1 MGRERPL
8 STNDPNL
15 KTAKSR
21 DDDTIDFVISDET
34 KAHIYGPARVPL
46 KLDWAAVSDIG
57 KLREHNEDHYLVFQR
72 RKDQA
77 VLDTNLPHGSLANST
92 EDVYVFA
99 VADGLGGHSHG
110 ELASAMVLQS
120 GVSGKEGSWLMQLAD
135 LDIAEVIPHAT
146 AAAEAVHRRLLDEAY
161 RDAKLRGMASTLTAA
176 VVFGHQVVLLHLG
189 DSRAYRFH
197 DGELTQVTRD
207 HTLAQDMARNGLT
220 GQRTSRLAN
229 VLTNCLGGDDGQVRV
244 ETHELRWSS
253 GDALLLCTD
262 GLTDLVTP
270 AEISAELAG
279 PQPAKAVCQTL
290 LDRALENGGRDNI
303 TLIVVRFL
311 N

>member
-1 MGRERPL
+1 MIQGIDSGLVEKNSAVFRVVSLGGECVFSWLFPAAGEVPSRIRFVLATRDFVNCWDIAVRRGDGTMGRERPL

-207 HTLAQDMARNGLT
+207 HTLAQDMAQRPDRTADLAA
-220 GQRTSRLAN
+220 GQRP
-229 VLTNCLGGDDGQVRV
+229 D
-244 ETHELRWSS
+244 ELPR
-253 GDALLLCTD
+253 
-262 GLTDLVTP
+262 
-270 AEISAELAG
+270 
-279 PQPAKAVCQTL
+279 
-290 LDRALENGGRDNI
+290 RR
-303 TLIVVRFL
+303 
-311 N
+311 